1 MCFYTV
7 CLEILKMKNTVT
19 SLIND
24 FNKILLVRH
33 RVELSTGQYSDYTCI
48 NQLGS
53 ILARLENPE
62 DLLENPEDLLK
73 FQEPS
78 MHRSM
83 KLMTQAK

>member
-1 MCFYTV
+1 
-7 CLEILKMKNTVT
+7 MKNTVT
-19 SLIND
+19 SLINAL
-24 FNKILLVRH
+24 NKILLVRH

-53 ILARLENPE
+53 ILARCLNAADLLENPE